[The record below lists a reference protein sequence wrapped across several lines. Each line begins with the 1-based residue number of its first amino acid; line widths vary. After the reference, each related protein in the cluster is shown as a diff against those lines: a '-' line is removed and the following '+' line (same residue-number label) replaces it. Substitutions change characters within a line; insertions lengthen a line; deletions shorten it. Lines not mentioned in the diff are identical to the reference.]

1 MARNDNPL
9 TCKDII
15 DACVAGGTLT
25 AAEGISM
32 AADVAAG
39 KLRLIVAGPQG
50 AGTSTLMRG
59 LA

>member
-1 MARNDNPL
+1 MARTDNPL
-9 TCKDII
+9 TCQDVI

-25 AAEGISM
+25 AEEGVSM

-39 KLRLIVAGPQG
+39 KLRLIVAGAEG
-50 AGTSTLMRG
+50 AGTSTLMRS